1 MPSPATQHSALSTE
15 APPVSS
21 VRDTFVSGQS
31 WRQGITRYQWLVLF
45 IAWLGWVF
53 DAMDATIYA
62 IVLHPALHDLLQSP
76 AKPSLLSKSA
86 GTGDHLLHLS
96 RRLGHRRDFLRR
108 GRGPS
113 WSHEDPD
120 HHDPHLCDLHRTRR
134 AVARLVA
141 PGYLSLSHG
150 TGNRREWAAGAALV
164 AETWPEEKRAKAAG
178 ILQSA
183 WAVGFF
189 LAASFNLLLKGYGW
203 RVMFVIGVLPAFV
216 SLLVRWHVKEP
227 DRWAKAHDRDTTIG
241 TTHMT
246 DIFHP
251 PFRRSTIVGS
261 ALAFVAVFGLWG
273 ATNWAPTLIRELPDL
288 KGSDA
293 ATLSTSVSYAIM
305 ALNGGALFGYLG
317 FGPLA
322 DRFGRRAVFAC
333 YVPWQ
338 LRDAADHVLCCRRP
352 MPAS

>member
-1 MPSPATQHSALSTE
+1 MPTHT
-15 APPVSS
+15 
-21 VRDTFVSGQS
+21 QS
-31 WRQGITRYQWLVLF
+31 WRHGVTHYQWLVLF

-76 AKPSLLSKSA
+76 GETVSSEQVGWYGGIIFSIFLIGWAIGGICFGVVADRIGRTKTLIITILIYAIFTGLAALSQ
-86 GTGDHLLHLS
+86 DWWHLAIYRFLTA
-96 RRLGHRRDFLRR
+96 LGI
-108 GRGPS
+108 GG
-113 WSHEDPD
+113 
-120 HHDPHLCDLHRTRR
+120 
-134 AVARLVA
+134 
-141 PGYLSLSHG
+141 
-150 TGNRREWAAGAALV
+150 EWAAGAALV

-227 DRWAKAHDRDTTIG
+227 DRWAKAHNRDTTIG

-251 PFRRSTIVGS
+251 PLRRSTIVGS

-273 ATNWAPTLIRELPDL
+273 ATNWAPTLIRELQEM
-288 KGSDA
+288 KGLESA
-293 ATLSTSVSYAIM
+293 ASSAYVSYAIM
-305 ALNGGALFGYLG
+305 ALNAGAIFGYLS

-322 DRFGRRAVFAC
+322 DRFGR
-333 YVPWQ
+333 
-338 LRDAADHVLCCRRP
+338 
-352 MPAS
+352 